1 MIDAKTKNAIV
12 EVLKK
17 YPVKLAY
24 LYGSYAKGFERP
36 DSDIDIA
43 VVPRENSE
51 INPFRI
57 AADVDSA
64 VSGKEVDVRVISPG
78 GSPLFEFN
86 TIRYAQP
93 IYVLDES
100 DRIAFEVATARRYY
114 DTEKIRRIRY
124 HYLVKTLK
132 GGSYGHR
139 PRYNPVF
146 A

>member
-24 LYGSYAKGFERP
+24 LYGSYAKGIERP

-43 VVPRENSE
+43 VVPVENSE

-64 VSGKEVDVRVISPG
+64 VRGKEVDVRVISSG
-78 GSPLFEFN
+78 KSPLFEFN
-86 TIRYAQP
+86 TIRYGQP
-93 IYVLDES
+93 IYILDES
-100 DRIAFEVATARRYY
+100 DRIIFEVTTARRYY
-114 DTEKIRRIRY
+114 DTEKIRRIR
-124 HYLVKTLK
+124 HYYLSKALK

-139 PRYNPVF
+139 QRYNSVF